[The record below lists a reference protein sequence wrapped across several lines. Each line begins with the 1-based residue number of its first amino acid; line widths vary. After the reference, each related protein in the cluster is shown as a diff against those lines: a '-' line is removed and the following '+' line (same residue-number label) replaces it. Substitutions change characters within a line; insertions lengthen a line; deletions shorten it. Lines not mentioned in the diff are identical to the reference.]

1 MTTERYKELMDL
13 AETDQMKATE
23 EFVKYIKG
31 VEHPEAEFGGE
42 EAMRN
47 LADRIAMF
55 RSKFKFRKAL
65 DESIGSTL
73 CRSRKCLAVMHYLD
87 LAARTSSVSL
97 HRCDDADNPLP
108 RQTKEKP
115 SMSHEIPPLES
126 LDNGKALAETVKRF
140 RVEATENADSGI
152 RKFTPNHKVWDV
164 SLYMDGELVHRTNF
178 QSCDEPKGGDVWQC
192 IAQDALACEETTDFA
207 DFLECFAFRRDNS
220 DAIREGIAA
229 YEGCKRTLAAFRDK
243 GIDTHALAGLLNRAE
258 AAEVLDVETTLN

>member
-1 MTTERYKELMDL
+1 MTTERYNELMDL
-13 AETDQMKATE
+13 AESDPMKATE
-23 EFVKYIKG
+23 EFVRY
-31 VEHPEAEFGGE
+31 PESEFESEGQMT
-42 EAMRN
+42 A
-47 LADRIAMF
+47 LADKIAMF

-65 DESIGSTL
+65 DESIGSAL
-73 CRSRKCLAVMHYLD
+73 CRSRKGLAVMHYLD

-115 SMSHEIPPLES
+115 SMFHEIPPLES

-152 RKFTPNHKVWDV
+152 WKFTPNHKVWDV

-207 DFLECFAFRRDNS
+207 DFLECFAFRDNS
-220 DAIREGIAA
+220 DDIREGIAA

-243 GIDTHALAGLLNRAE
+243 GVDTRALAGLLNRAE
-258 AAEVLDVETTLN
+258 AAEVLDIETMLN

>member
-1 MTTERYKELMDL
+1 MTTERYNELMDL
-13 AETDQMKATE
+13 AETDPMKATE
-23 EFVKYIKG
+23 EFVRY
-31 VEHPEAEFGGE
+31 PESEFE
-42 EAMRN
+42 TERQMTD
-47 LADRIAMF
+47 LADKIVMF
-55 RSKFKFRKAL
+55 HSKFKFREAL
-65 DESIGSTL
+65 DESIGSVL
-73 CRSRKCLAVMHYLD
+73 CRSRKGLAVMHYLD

-164 SLYMDGELVHRTNF
+164 SLYMDGKLVYRTNY
-178 QSCDEPKGGDVWQC
+178 QSCNEPKGGDVWLC
-192 IAQDALACEETTDFA
+192 IAHDAMACEETTDLA
-207 DFLECFAFRRDNS
+207 DFLECFAFRDNA
-220 DAIREGIAA
+220 DTIREGIAA
-229 YEGCKRTLAAFRDK
+229 YEGCKRTLEAFRDK
-243 GIDTHALAGLLNRAE
+243 GVDTHALAGLLNRAE

>member
-13 AETDQMKATE
+13 AETDPMKAME
-23 EFVKYIKG
+23 EFVRY
-31 VEHPEAEFGGE
+31 PESEFE
-42 EAMRN
+42 TERQMTD
-47 LADRIAMF
+47 LADKIVMF
-55 RSKFKFRKAL
+55 HSKFKFREAL

-73 CRSRKCLAVMHYLD
+73 CRSRKGLAVMHYLD

-140 RVEATENADSGI
+140 RVEAKENADAGI

-164 SLYMDGELVHRTNF
+164 SLYMDGELVYRTNY
-178 QSCDEPKGGDVWQC
+178 QSCNEPKGGDVWLC
-192 IAQDALACEETTDFA
+192 IAHDAMACEETTDLA
-207 DFLECFAFRRDNS
+207 DFLECFAFRDNA
-220 DAIREGIAA
+220 DTIREGIAA
-229 YEGCKRTLAAFRDK
+229 YEGCKRTLEAFRDK
-243 GIDTHALAGLLNRAE
+243 GVDTRALAGLLNRAE

>member
-13 AETDQMKATE
+13 AETDPMKAME
-23 EFVKYIKG
+23 EFVKY
-31 VEHPEAEFGGE
+31 PESEFE
-42 EAMRN
+42 TERQMTD
-47 LADRIAMF
+47 LADKIVMF
-55 RSKFKFRKAL
+55 HSKFKFREAL
-65 DESIGSTL
+65 GESIGSTL
-73 CRSRKCLAVMHYLD
+73 CRSRKGLAVMHYLD

-164 SLYMDGELVHRTNF
+164 SLYMDGELVYRTNY
-178 QSCDEPKGGDVWQC
+178 QSCNEPKGGDVWLC
-192 IAQDALACEETTDFA
+192 IAHDAMACEETTDLA
-207 DFLECFAFRRDNS
+207 DFLECFAFRDNA
-220 DAIREGIAA
+220 DTIREGIAA

-243 GIDTHALAGLLNRAE
+243 GIDTHALAELLNRADE
-258 AAEVLDVETTLN
+258 AEVLDIETMLN

>member
-1 MTTERYKELMDL
+1 MTTERYKKLMDL
-13 AETDQMKATE
+13 AETDPMKATE

-55 RSKFKFRKAL
+55 RSEFKFRKAL
-65 DESIGSTL
+65 DESIGSVL
-73 CRSRKCLAVMHYLD
+73 CRSRKGLAVMHYLD

-140 RVEATENADSGI
+140 RVEATENADAGI

-192 IAQDALACEETTDFA
+192 IAQDAMACEETTDLA
-207 DFLECFAFRRDNS
+207 DFLECFAFRDNA
-220 DAIREGIAA
+220 DTIREGIAA
-229 YEGCKRTLAAFRDK
+229 YEGCKRTLEAFRDK
-243 GIDTHALAGLLNRAE
+243 GVDTRALAGLLNRAE